1 MKFTILLSSAIL
13 FATALTPISAYAD
26 DSNLKCRR
34 MANGCDTHNN
44 GGSERISINGL
55 DIEVRSFD
63 RGNRNTN
70 RDFSVK
76 VVSGNSVKKGVKDIN
91 TRRSNKGK
99 KDAPVVDTPVVDAPV
114 VDNSSNAPVVNQ
126 NNNNNHNHNNWAD
139 EPYNPYGGLYGP
151 GT

>member
-26 DSNLKCRR
+26 DNSISCRR
-34 MANGCDTHNN
+34 SANGCDTRNN
-44 GGSERISINGL
+44 GRSEKISINGL

-126 NNNNNHNHNNWAD
+126 NNNHNHNNWAD